1 MYLAMSNSRAHIAD
15 IVSEVANGGRTA
27 VDITQEYLSRITER
41 DQELHAFLLVS
52 PEHALAEAAAV
63 DERVRKGEEQLPL
76 AGVPIA
82 MKDNMCITG
91 TITTA
96 GSKMLSNHVASYDAF
111 VVKQLRA
118 AGAVIIGKTNM
129 DEFAMGSSTE
139 NSAFGPTK
147 NPVDTSRVPGGSS
160 GGSAAAVAADMAPVA
175 LGSDTGGSIRQPAAF
190 CGLVGLKPTYGSVS
204 RSGLIAMASSLDQI
218 GPFAHSV
225 ADARTVFDVIRG
237 KDAKDAT
244 SVETHERAVKTS
256 GWTIGV
262 PKEYFAEGLD
272 PEIKNVIQHTI
283 DALEKNGVIIKDISL
298 PHSPHALAVYYI
310 IMPAEVS
317 SNLARFDG
325 LRYGHFES
333 TGTLAGDYMKSRF
346 NGFGKEARRRII
358 LGTHV
363 LSSGYYDE
371 FYGRAQK
378 VRTLIARDFTNA
390 FESVDAILTPTTPT
404 LPFKFGEKTSDPLT
418 MYLSDVYTV
427 PVNLAGVPALSLPCG
442 KVGGLPVGV
451 QLIGKPFD
459 EGTLF
464 AIGEEIERLTSREG

>member
-1 MYLAMSNSRAHIAD
+1 MPNACLTIAD
-15 IVSEVANGGRTA
+15 IVPAVASGSRSA
-27 VDITQEYLSRITER
+27 VDIAGEYLEKIDKENDTY
-41 DQELHAFLLVS
+41 HAFLRVDRDA
-52 PEHALAEAAAV
+52 ALASATEV
-63 DERVRKGEEQLPL
+63 DERIRRGQEALPL

-82 MKDNMCITG
+82 LKDNIQTAG
-91 TITTA
+91 AVTTA
-96 GSKMLSNHVASYDAF
+96 GSKILEHHVSSYDAH
-111 VVKQLRA
+111 VVQRLRD
-118 AGAVIIGKTNM
+118 AGAVIVGKTNM

-139 NSAFGPTK
+139 NSAYGPTK
-147 NPVDTSRVPGGSS
+147 NPVDTTRVPGGSS
-160 GGSAAAVAADMAPVA
+160 GGSAAAVAADLAPVA

-190 CGLVGLKPTYGSVS
+190 CGIVGLKPTYGSVS

-218 GPFAHSV
+218 GPLTHTV
-225 ADARTVFDVIRG
+225 KDAETVFNVIRG
-237 KDAKDAT
+237 KDPKDAT
-244 SVETHERAVKTS
+244 SVEAHDRTAKTS

-262 PKEYFAEGLD
+262 PSEYFGDGLD
-272 PEIKNVIQHTI
+272 PEIKRVTLAAI
-283 DALEKNGVIIKDISL
+283 DQLEKSGAIIKDISL

-325 LRYGHFES
+325 LRYGLHANE
-333 TGTLAGDYMKSRF
+333 GTLMDRYLAARSE
-346 NGFGKEARRRII
+346 GFGREVRRRII

-390 FESVDAILTPTTPT
+390 FESVDAILTPTSPT
-404 LPFKFGEKTSDPLT
+404 LPFKFGEKTNDPLT

-442 KVGGLPVGV
+442 KVGGLPVGI

-464 AIGEEIERLTSREG
+464 AIGEEIERLTVREG

>member
-1 MYLAMSNSRAHIAD
+1 MSNMRRHISD
-15 IVSEVANGGRTA
+15 IVAEVSSGSSSA
-27 VDITQEYLSRITER
+27 VDVTQEYLSRIEER
-41 DQELHAFLLVS
+41 DTDLHAFLLVDR
-52 PEHALAEAAAV
+52 ERALAEAALV
-63 DERVRKGEEQLPL
+63 DERVRKGDELLPL

-82 MKDNMCITG
+82 VKDNMCVAG
-91 TITTA
+91 TVTTA
-96 GSKMLSNHVASYDAF
+96 GSRMLENHVAAYDAF
-111 VVKQLRA
+111 VVEKLRA
-118 AGAVIIGKTNM
+118 AGAVLIGKTNM

-139 NSAFGPTK
+139 NSAFGATK
-147 NPVDTSRVPGGSS
+147 NPIDTSRVPGGSS
-160 GGSAAAVAADMAPVA
+160 GGSAAAVAADMVPIA

-190 CGLVGLKPTYGSVS
+190 CGVVGLKPTYGSVS

-225 ADARTVFDVIRG
+225 ADARTLFEVIRG
-237 KDAKDAT
+237 KDPKDAT
-244 SVETHERAVKTS
+244 SVTAHGREAKTA
-256 GWTIGV
+256 GWTVGI
-262 PKEYFAEGLD
+262 PREYFGEGL
-272 PEIKNVIQHTI
+272 EEGVRLSI
-283 DALEKNGVIIKDISL
+283 EGVIAKLKKSGVTIKEISL

-325 LRYGHFES
+325 LRYGYHET
-333 TGTLAGDYMKSRF
+333 TGTLAGDYAEAKSK
-346 NGFGKEARRRII
+346 GFGREVRRRII

-378 VRTLIARDFTNA
+378 VRTLIARDFASA
-390 FESVDAILTPTTPT
+390 FASVDAILTPTSPT
-404 LPFKFGEKTSDPLT
+404 LPFKFGEKTNDPLT

-442 KVGGLPVGV
+442 SIGELPVGV

-464 AIGEEIERLTSREG
+464 ALGEHIESLVGGKV

>member
-1 MYLAMSNSRAHIAD
+1 MFEKRMHITD
-15 IVSEVANGGRTA
+15 IVTSVSGGVRSA
-27 VDITQEYLSRITER
+27 VDVAQEYLNRIAER
-41 DQELHAFLLVS
+41 DKELHAFLLVN

-82 MKDNMCITG
+82 IKDNMCIAG
-91 TITTA
+91 TVTTA
-96 GSKMLSNHVASYDAF
+96 GSKMLANHIAAYDAF
-111 VVKQLRA
+111 VVKKLRA
-118 AGAVIIGKTNM
+118 AGAVLIGKTNM

-139 NSAFGPTK
+139 NSAYGPTK
-147 NPVDTSRVPGGSS
+147 NPIDTSRVPGGSS
-160 GGSAAAVAADMAPVA
+160 GGSAAAVAADMVPVA

-190 CGLVGLKPTYGSVS
+190 CGVVGLKPTYGSVS

-218 GPFAHSV
+218 GPLATSV
-225 ADARTVFDVIRG
+225 ADAETLFNVIRG
-237 KDAKDAT
+237 KDPKDAT
-244 SVETHERAVKTS
+244 SVVPRERPTKTV
-256 GWTIGV
+256 GWTVGV
-262 PKEYFAEGLD
+262 PKEYFADGLD
-272 PEIKNVIQHTI
+272 PEIKKIIQNTI
-283 DALEKNGVIIKDISL
+283 DLLEKNGAIIKDISL

-325 LRYGHFES
+325 LRYGYFES
-333 TGTLAGDYMKSRF
+333 TGTLAGDYLKSRS

-378 VRTLIARDFTNA
+378 VRTLIAQDFTTA
-390 FESVDAILTPTTPT
+390 FESVDVILTPTSPT

-442 KVGGLPVGV
+442 KVGNLPVGV

-464 AIGEEIERLTSREG
+464 ALGAEIERLTEKEG